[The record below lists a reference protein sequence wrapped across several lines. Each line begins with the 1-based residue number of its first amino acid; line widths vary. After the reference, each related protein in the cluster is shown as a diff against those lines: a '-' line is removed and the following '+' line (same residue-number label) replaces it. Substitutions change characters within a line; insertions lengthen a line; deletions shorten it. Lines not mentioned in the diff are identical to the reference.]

1 LSQIRS
7 YLDFEKPVAELEAKV
22 EELRAMQAA
31 GNAADIGEDI
41 VRLEAK
47 AAQALKD
54 LYAEL
59 TPWQKTQV
67 ARHPQRPH
75 CLDYVQALISEFVP
89 FAGDRKFG
97 EDAAIVGGFGRFMGE
112 SICVIG
118 HEKGSSTESRLKHNF
133 GMARPEGYR
142 KAVRLMELAD
152 HFDVPVLAMVD
163 TAGAYPGIGAEERG
177 QAEAIARS
185 TEACL
190 NLGVPNVAV
199 ILGEG
204 GSGGAIAI
212 ATANR
217 VLMLEH
223 AIYSVI
229 SPEGAASILWR
240 DTTKAQD
247 AATSMKITADDLDRF
262 GIIDQIVSEPVGGA
276 HRDPA
281 AAIAAAGEAI
291 GAAFAALRGLDR
303 ETVRRQRRDKF
314 LAIGRSLE

>member
-1 LSQIRS
+1 MRS

-22 EELRAMQAA
+22 EELRAMGETGDAVA
-31 GNAADIGEDI
+31 IGEEI
-41 VRLEAK
+41 GRLESK
-47 AAQALKD
+47 AAAALKE
-54 LYAEL
+54 LYADL

-75 CLDYVQALISEFVP
+75 CLDYISGLIENFIP
-89 FAGDRKFG
+89 LAGDRKFG
-97 EDAAIVGGFGRFMGE
+97 DDAAIVGGFGRFRGE
-112 SICVIG
+112 SVCVIG
-118 HEKGSSTESRLKHNF
+118 HEKGSDTESRLKHNF

-142 KAVRLMELAD
+142 KAVRLMEMAD
-152 HFDVPVLAMVD
+152 RFGIPVISLVD

-185 TEACL
+185 TETCL
-190 NLGVPNVAV
+190 SLGVPNIAV

-240 DTTKAQD
+240 DTAKAQE
-247 AATSMKITADDLDRF
+247 AATSMKITAPDMVRF
-262 GIIDQIVSEPVGGA
+262 GVIDTIVEEPTGGA
-276 HRDPA
+276 HRDLQ
-281 AAIAAAGEAI
+281 AAIALAGDAI
-291 GAAFAALRGLDR
+291 ASAFSELQGLDR
-303 ETVRRQRRDKF
+303 EAIRKHRCEKF
-314 LAIGRSLE
+314 LTMGRDAG

>member
-1 LSQIRS
+1 
-7 YLDFEKPVAELEAKV
+7 
-22 EELRAMQAA
+22 
-31 GNAADIGEDI
+31 
-41 VRLEAK
+41 
-47 AAQALKD
+47 
-54 LYAEL
+54 
-59 TPWQKTQV
+59 
-67 ARHPQRPH
+67 
-75 CLDYVQALISEFVP
+75 LITDFVP
-89 FAGDRKFG
+89 LAGDRKHG
-97 EDAAIVGGFGRFMGE
+97 EDAAIVGGFGRFGGE

-118 HEKGSSTESRLKHNF
+118 HEKGADTDTRLKHNF

-142 KAVRLMELAD
+142 KATRLMSMAD
-152 HFDVPVLAMVD
+152 HFDVPVLALVD

-190 NLGVPNVAV
+190 DIGVPNVAV
-199 ILGEG
+199 IIGEG

-240 DTTKAQD
+240 DTTKAED
-247 AATSMKITADDLDRF
+247 AASSMRITAQDLIRF
-262 GIIDQIVSEPVGGA
+262 GIIDAIVPEPTGGA

-281 AAIAAAGEAI
+281 AAVSAAGEAI
-291 GAAFAALRGLDR
+291 TDALSELRGLDR
-303 ETVRRQRRDKF
+303 ATIVRLRREKF
-314 LAIGRSLE
+314 VAVGRNLG